1 MKASRNEAERWLR
14 QAESDLAFAELG
26 VREGFPAQACFTSQQ
41 AAEKALKAV
50 LYLRG
55 ERFVPGH
62 SLVDLLERA
71 ATSPEALLHL
81 RDSARQLDQYYIPT
95 RYPNGLPAEF
105 PRRSSATPRRRTRWG
120 GPAPSS
126 KPPAPFCPRVE
137 GGSRV
142 KAAAAVR

>member
-14 QAESDLAFAELG
+14 QAESDLGFAELG
-26 VREGFPAQACFTSQQ
+26 AREGFPAQACFTSQQ
-41 AAEKALKAV
+41 AAEKALKSV

-71 ATSPEALLHL
+71 AVGPQTLLHL

-95 RYPNGLPAEF
+95 RYPNGLPGGIPAEVF
-105 PRRSSATPRRRTRWG
+105 SEAQAEDAVDRARSFIEAARALLSAY
-120 GPAPSS
+120 
-126 KPPAPFCPRVE
+126 
-137 GGSRV
+137 
-142 KAAAAVR
+142 